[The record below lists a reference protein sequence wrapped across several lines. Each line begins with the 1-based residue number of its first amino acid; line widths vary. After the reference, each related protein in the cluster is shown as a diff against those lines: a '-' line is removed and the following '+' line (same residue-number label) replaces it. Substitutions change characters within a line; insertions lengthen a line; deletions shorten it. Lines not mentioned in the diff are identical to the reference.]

1 MNPTASQPF
10 RSLDDL
16 VRRFHLILPKPRD
29 EWRLVKDPLVGQVSG
44 LPGFRGTTLATNGIL
59 VLLCNEADR
68 VCIGHLQWFVPDQ
81 DEPNPELSDLWDG
94 ASVPPPR
101 GAKPQ
106 LVKSL
111 AFYCNL

>member
-59 VLLCNEADR
+59 VLLCDEVGHLR
-68 VCIGHLQWFVPDQ
+68 IGHLQWFVPQ
-81 DEPNPELSDLWDG
+81 RGQASPKLSDLWNG
-94 ASVPPPR
+94 ARVPRRR

-111 AFYCNL
+111 AFYYNL